1 MQRDIALVTGA
12 SGFVGRWAIR
22 ALRNRG
28 WRVRAGVHRPT
39 DRALYGGDELID
51 AVTLD
56 VLDRQSML
64 RALRGVSQ
72 VFHFAALLDPKAPSD
87 DLFRINAEGTRSVW
101 ECAAACNVAAALYCS
116 SAAVYG
122 LLASSVQPVSEGVMP
137 RAVEAYG
144 RSKLMG
150 ESAALEISK
159 KSGLPTVIIRPVAVF
174 GPGQTTLF
182 GNALRNAAVSRILLA
197 EGFQGK
203 KFCFV
208 HVEDV
213 AEAAV
218 YLLGSAG
225 HGAQTYNVA
234 SGNAISFDD
243 AFRAYRNALKCSG
256 RLLLRARL
264 LALISLAVR
273 NIPAVWGPLGF
284 RLWRPGFDITY
295 SSEKLMHAGF
305 QCKWNS
311 FKDVILSCI
320 TDERLAGDRK
330 GACSREKEN
339 LFHSADLPR

>member
-1 MQRDIALVTGA
+1 MQRRIALVTGA
-12 SGFVGRWAIR
+12 SGFVGRWAVR

-28 WRVRAGVHRPT
+28 LPVRAGVHSPR
-39 DRALYGGDELID
+39 DQALFAGDDLIE

-56 VLDRQSML
+56 VLDRQSLL
-64 RALRGVSQ
+64 RALQGVNR
-72 VFHFAALLDPKAPSD
+72 VFHFAALLDPKASND

-101 ECAAACNVAAALYCS
+101 ECTAARNVAAALYCS

-122 LLASSVQPVSEGVMP
+122 LLASSVQPVSEGVIP

-159 KSGLPTVIIRPVAVF
+159 RSGLPTVIIRPVAIF
-174 GPGQTTLF
+174 GPGQTTPF
-182 GNALRNAAVSRILLA
+182 GKALRNAAVSRVLLA

-203 KFCFV
+203 KFSFV

-213 AEAAV
+213 AEAAAH
-218 YLLGSAG
+218 LLVSAA

-234 SGNAISFDD
+234 AGDAVSFDD

-256 RLLLRARL
+256 RLLVRARL
-264 LALISLAVR
+264 LAFISLAVQ
-273 NIPAVWGPLGF
+273 NIPAVSSFLSGRNRGPLGF

-295 SSEKLMHAGF
+295 SSEKLMDAGF
-305 QCKWNS
+305 RCKWNS
-311 FKDVILSCI
+311 FEDVILSCI
-320 TDERLAGDRK
+320 TDQQLAWRHGKD
-330 GACSREKEN
+330 A
-339 LFHSADLPR
+339 LLT